1 MNDPQ
6 IEAAIEVLIASN
18 PDYNREAL
26 RNMSSERLGELIEER
41 IQEAMEA
48 QLEERRL
55 RTLARKMQQLEGS
68 GD

>member
-1 MNDPQ
+1 
-6 IEAAIEVLIASN
+6 
-18 PDYNREAL
+18 
-26 RNMSSERLGELIEER
+26 MSSERLEELIEER

-55 RTLARKMQQLEGS
+55 RMLVRKMQQLEGS

>member
-6 IEAAIEVLIASN
+6 IEAAIDVLIASN

-26 RNMSSERLGELIEER
+26 RNISSERLEELIEER

-48 QLEERRL
+48 QLEECRL
-55 RTLARKMQQLEGS
+55 RMLARKLQQLDGS

>member
-6 IEAAIEVLIASN
+6 IEAAIDVLIASN
-18 PDYNREAL
+18 PDYNRDAL
-26 RNMSSERLGELIEER
+26 RNMSSESLEELIEER

-68 GD
+68 SD